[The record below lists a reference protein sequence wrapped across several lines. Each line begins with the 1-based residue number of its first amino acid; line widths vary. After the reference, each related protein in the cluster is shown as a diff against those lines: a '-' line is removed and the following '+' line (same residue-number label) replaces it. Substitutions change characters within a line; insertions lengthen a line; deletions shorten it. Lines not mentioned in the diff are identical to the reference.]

1 MNNLSK
7 TIISISP
14 LYAFLLKHGI
24 MPNQN
29 TMRAHRAELE
39 AEFSDKD
46 SLAFIASML
55 GPNREGR

>member
-1 MNNLSK
+1 MK
-7 TIISISP
+7 PITIGPISP

-39 AEFSDKD
+39 AAFSDKA
-46 SLAFIASML
+46 SLAFIASL
-55 GPNREGR
+55 LDKKGGRS